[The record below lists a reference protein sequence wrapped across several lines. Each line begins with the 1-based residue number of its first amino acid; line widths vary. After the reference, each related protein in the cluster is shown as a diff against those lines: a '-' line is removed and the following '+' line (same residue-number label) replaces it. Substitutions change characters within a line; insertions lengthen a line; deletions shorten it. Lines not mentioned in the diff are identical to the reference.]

1 MSRSAF
7 RPEGLPR
14 AGSRSALP
22 RALGRVPRSANPACL
37 GSALAAVLLLLA
49 VPLAAQSEPWDR
61 QVARGLDRTTEVLT
75 GRGYTPTGP
84 RHRGMLNAEDSDRV
98 EVPVTN
104 GAEYVLVGT
113 CDDDCTGLKLV
124 IANPTGYE
132 IDAAR
137 GPGNA
142 PIIRVTPPVL
152 PGQYR
157 VTVTMAGCRVSPCR
171 YGVQVYMRKAGGAE
185 RVDKAN

>member
-1 MSRSAF
+1 MSRSGF

-22 RALGRVPRSANPACL
+22 RALGRVARSANPACL
-37 GSALAAVLLLLA
+37 GSALVGFLLLLA
-49 VPLAAQSEPWDR
+49 VPLAAQAERWDR

-75 GRGYTPTGP
+75 GRGYAPTGP
-84 RHRGMLNAEDSDRV
+84 RYRGMLNVEESVRF
-98 EVPVTN
+98 EVPVTR

-137 GPGNA
+137 GPDKV
-142 PIIRVTPPVL
+142 PIIRVAPPAL
-152 PGQYR
+152 HGQYR

-171 YGVQVYMRKAGGAE
+171 YGVQAYLRKAGGAE
-185 RVDKAN
+185 RADKAN